1 MTTVRRKADADP
13 IEEVPEPVATLVD
26 EPVLGKDIAPHMSTF
41 SPAKRAWRRFTSNK
55 LAWIGSTLVLLLL
68 LFCFVGPLLWR
79 TDQIHTDIYGAL
91 NAPPG
96 TPGHP
101 MGTDDL
107 GYDVLGRL
115 MKGGQ
120 TSLMVGLAAGILATM
135 IGTIWGAIAGYVG
148 GIVDTIMMRIVD
160 AGIALPATFLLLI
173 LSAITHPSLPL
184 MILVLGLVS
193 WLVPARLIRAE
204 AISIKARDYV
214 LALRAVGGSHT
225 RAIARHIIPNT
236 IGTMIVNATFQVA
249 DAILLVAYISFLGMG
264 IQAPATDW
272 GAMLTKG
279 ITYVYSGAWWL
290 IYPAGLLIVITV
302 CAFNFVGDGLRDMF
316 DVKGRQS

>member
-1 MTTVRRKADADP
+1 VTAAVTEGEAGF
-13 IEEVPEPVATLVD
+13 E
-26 EPVLGKDIAPHMSTF
+26 IAPRLSSL
-41 SPAKRAWRRFTSNK
+41 SPTVRAWRRFRSNK
-55 LAWIGSTLVLLLL
+55 LAVVGTTIIILLV
-68 LFCFVGPLLWR
+68 LFCFVGPLIWQ
-79 TDQIHTDIYGAL
+79 TDQVTVDITGDIDQ
-91 NAPPG
+91 PWG
-96 TPGHP
+96 SPGHP
-101 MGTDDL
+101 LGTDNL

-120 TSLMVGLAAGILATM
+120 TSLTIGMLAGVLATF
-135 IGTIWGAIAGYVG
+135 IGTCWGAVAGYVG
-148 GIVDTIMMRIVD
+148 GPVDAVMMRVVD

-173 LSAITHPSLPL
+173 LSAITRPSIPL
-184 MILVLGLVS
+184 MIVVIGLVS

-204 AISIKARDYV
+204 AISIKTRDYV

-225 RAIARHIIPNT
+225 RAVGRHIIPNT

-264 IQAPATDW
+264 VEPPATDW

-279 ITYVYSGAWWL
+279 IQYTYAGYYWL
-290 IYPAGLLIVITV
+290 IFPAGLLIVITV

-316 DVKGRQS
+316 DVKESVE